1 MNDIDRSVESFDMAL
16 RRRFIWKEMRCD
28 YGLIDNEAYGECCQA
43 LNEYIINL
51 PELGSSF
58 ELGHGYFMDIDD
70 TNKVLDA
77 KKETLW
83 EMRIKPLL
91 KEYLRASYSQ
101 NEIEEHLKIAQNKFM
116 CKEKQTPSKNKNK
129 KKTNTQPSEAED
141 GDDNDS

>member
-70 TNKVLDA
+70 TNDVSVA

-101 NEIEEHLKIAQNKFM
+101 KEIEEHLKIAQNKFM